1 VITIGTAGWSVTR
14 TAAAAFP
21 ASGTHLHRYAQI
33 LNGVEINSSFY
44 RSHRPQT
51 YARWAAS
58 TPAAFR
64 FAVKLPRTIT
74 HEARL
79 HDVRVQL
86 TAFLTEVSA
95 LADKLGVLL
104 VQLPPSLT
112 FDAGIARD
120 FFALLRER
128 HEGAVA
134 CEPRHSTWFTSTADE
149 VLVRYRIGRVAAD
162 PAKMAAAAVPG
173 GWLGEAGDGAGAT
186 IYYRLHGS
194 PRIYWSVYED
204 ARIQQWA
211 GAIRTLPPSCD
222 AWCIFDNTAAGGA
235 LGNALEMK
243 KYLTEK

>member
-1 VITIGTAGWSVTR
+1 MITIGTAGWSITR
-14 TAAAAFP
+14 AAAAAFP

-33 LNGVEINSSFY
+33 LNGAEINSSFY

-51 YARWAAS
+51 YAHWAAS

-64 FAVKLPRTIT
+64 FAVKLPRTVT

-79 HDVRVQL
+79 HDVRAPL

-112 FDAGIARD
+112 FDAGIAGD

-128 HEGAVA
+128 YEGAVA

-149 VLVRYRIGRVAAD
+149 VLVQYRIGRVAAD
-162 PAKMAAAAVPG
+162 PVKIAAAAVPG
-173 GWLGEAGDGAGAT
+173 GWMGEAGDGAGAT
-186 IYYRLHGS
+186 VYYRLHGS
-194 PRIYWSVYED
+194 PRMYWSVYED

-211 GAIRTLPPSCD
+211 AAMRALPASCD

-235 LGNALEMK
+235 LGNALELK
-243 KYLTEK
+243 SYLNAK